1 VIVAKRNRGLER
13 SVRTFAADEACG
25 AFLSGGTD
33 SSTLTGLLAA
43 TTGKPAQTF
52 SIGFAAEGYD
62 EMHYARV
69 AARHF
74 RAAHHEYYVTPQDV
88 IDAIP
93 RIAATYDQP
102 FGNASAVPTY
112 YCAKLAREHG
122 ISRMLGGDGGDEL
135 YGGNSRYAQQ
145 HRFAL
150 YEKIPALLR
159 SGVVEPIARR
169 VPDATRFTLLRKAR
183 SYVRRRRSRCRNAM
197 TPTIFSSVWAP
208 RTCSQRNSWRRWT
221 AADRS
226 ATCGTC
232 TAPPMRKASSTACS
246 RSISRSRS
254 PTTTCPR

>member
-1 VIVAKRNRGLER
+1 
-13 SVRTFAADEACG
+13 VRTFAADEACG

-112 YCAKLAREHG
+112 YCAKLAREQRHF
-122 ISRMLGGDGGDEL
+122 SDAWRRRRRRALRREL
-135 YGGNSRYAQQ
+135 PLRATAQVRVVRENSGPV
-145 HRFAL
+145 AL
-150 YEKIPALLR
+150 
-159 SGVVEPIARR
+159 GVVEPIARR
-169 VPDATRFTLLRKAR
+169 VPDATRFYVVAQGAELRGAG
-183 SYVRRRRSRCRNAM
+183 V
-197 TPTIFSSVWAP
+197 
-208 RTCSQRNSWRRWT
+208 
-221 AADRS
+221 AAD
-226 ATCGTC
+226 AGTL
-232 TAPPMRKASSTACS
+232 
-246 RSISRSRS
+246 
-254 PTTTCPR
+254 